1 MNNADGTN
9 LANGLK
15 VLDVVTGLAAH
26 ESDAPRLIMLEARD
40 GSELTSFERASTAA
54 NLLNRSRHAPQWQG
68 LAKMQIASMVKL
80 ERKTATLYIIVVNVE
95 SQEQND

>member
-1 MNNADGTN
+1 MMDGTN
-9 LANGLK
+9 LANGLT

-26 ESDAPRLIMLEARD
+26 ETDSPRLVMIEARD
-40 GSELTSFERASTAA
+40 GRELTNFERASTAA
-54 NLLNRSRHAPQWQG
+54 NLLTRSRHAPQWCR
-68 LAKMQIASMVKL
+68 LAEMQIASMVKL